1 MGKYSYSLER
11 VNVRGQKETLSVQGC
26 DSFDE
31 AIKVVEK
38 GAYDREL
45 MEAPARAAQQKSIE
59 PRKSAGVTGTAPS
72 TATSTTAPA
81 AVPDMIQP
89 LDGEGRP
96 LGDPIH
102 PNKDD
107 NNKQPGE

>member
-1 MGKYSYSLER
+1 MGKYNYSLER
-11 VNVRGQKETLSVQGC
+11 VNVRGQRETLAVQGC

-31 AIKVVEK
+31 AIKIVEK

-45 MEAPARAAQQKSIE
+45 AEVPARAAQQKSAE
-59 PRKSAGVTGTAPS
+59 PRRGIAP
-72 TATSTTAPA
+72 TQPPA

-102 PNKDD
+102 PNKNE